1 MDCKSFKQLWKRA
14 LSFSLVTVMTLSLAA
29 CNKGEEKSREEL
41 PEYTYIPEYIELK
54 EDESYWQA
62 VLEGDF
68 LYNLVTEWDQET
80 GTSSSRLMKYPIEG
94 SKLGEGIE
102 VIGNAGSDNMQNFL
116 IDKDENVYLLM
127 TRYPVLE
134 EGEEPDEDYWKKR
147 RTFLKKFDAQGQ
159 QVFEQ
164 DITEQ
169 LNEDEEHEYMEAMCI
184 DNEGRIYTLSNDWI
198 RLFDKEGKYAG
209 KISGSVSYFSAL
221 GRGKDGKVYACYYDN
236 NSGDNS
242 YVLAEVDFAGKKLGD
257 VHKNFI
263 RGNNSN
269 GSLAAGVEKDFLIQD
284 GTDVYEYDLATD
296 TAEKLFN
303 WIDCDINGNYVDKLA
318 ASADGRLLVL
328 LNDWNSGGTE
338 MAYLTKKK
346 TSEVPVKEIVTI
358 GSLYEDYRLRESVVA
373 FNKSNDKYRVKIK
386 TYMNNNEWS
395 EEARKDAIT
404 NLNNDI
410 ISGTNCPDI
419 MNLSSLNIKQ
429 LAAKGVFEDLTSYL
443 EKSSELSKDDYLEN
457 ILDSLTI
464 NGVLVTIPYSFNLQT
479 VMGKTADVGDKMGW
493 TLEDMIAF
501 CEKHPDAQLFDYAQ
515 KATILSYCL
524 NYNEAAYINW
534 ETGECKFDSP
544 EFKQL
549 LEFVNKFPEEFD
561 WESNDKSTPEKLAAG
576 EVLLNSAYING
587 YDDMQYS
594 IAQFNGEA
602 VTCIGFPDVSGG
614 SGCQMN
620 LQEIYGISS
629 TSQHKEAAWAFIEKT
644 LSKEPDYRFNESFS
658 TRKSYLAKQREEAT
672 KITYVTDENGDPV
685 LDENGN
691 PIEEG
696 SSTGSASIISGGGA
710 GWSYTYHRT
719 TNEEA
724 DLVDELIAV
733 AVPASMNGDSQLLGI
748 ITEEAEGYFKGQKSV
763 DDVAGIIQSRI
774 QVYVNENR

>member
-1 MDCKSFKQLWKRA
+1 MNCKSFKQLWRRA

-29 CNKGEEKSREEL
+29 CNKGEEKSREKL

-54 EDESYWQA
+54 EDEGYWQA

-80 GTSSSRLMKYPIEG
+80 GTPSSRLLKYPIEG
-94 SKLGEGIE
+94 NKLGEGIE
-102 VIGNAGSDNMQNFL
+102 VIGNAGSDNLQNFL

-134 EGEEPDEDYWKKR
+134 EGEEPNEDYWEKR

-209 KISGSVSYFSAL
+209 KISGSVSYFNAL

-242 YVLAEVDFAGKKLGD
+242 YVLAEVDFVGKKLGD

-269 GSLAAGVEKDFLIQD
+269 GSLSAGIEKDFLVQD

-328 LNDWNSGGTE
+328 LNDWNSGGYE

-346 TSEVPVKEIVTI
+346 TSEVPAKEIVTI

-395 EEARKDAIT
+395 EEARRDAIT

-419 MNLSSLNIKQ
+419 MNLSNLNIKQ

-501 CEKHPDAQLFDYAQ
+501 CEKHPNALLFDYAQ

-549 LEFVNKFPEEFD
+549 LEFVNKFPDEFD

-576 EVLLNSAYING
+576 EVLLNPAYVSG

-696 SSTGSASIISGGGA
+696 SSTGSASIISGSGT